1 MPADKTREIRIA
13 IPEELFSLLIP
24 RQAQEHL
31 WKAKKEF
38 LLALRSLIDARIEM
52 IENQSAPKP
61 ETKRKIRV
69 D

>member
-24 RQAQEHL
+24 RQTQEHL

-52 IENQSAPKP
+52 IEKQAGPKAEP
-61 ETKRKIRV
+61 KRKIRV
-69 D
+69 E

>member
-24 RQAQEHL
+24 RQTQEHL

-52 IENQSAPKP
+52 IDKQSAPKP
-61 ETKRKIRV
+61 DTKRKIRV